1 MADMQC
7 IRQESMRWHLLIA
20 LNRTRPYTANEM
32 FLLAVMQRLYA
43 DASEPELRQALDYLA
58 DRKMAVLTKEKG
70 GIWLA
75 NLTRL
80 GVDVVE
86 YAVDCMV
93 GIARPEKY
101 WDR

>member
-1 MADMQC
+1 MADTQRT
-7 IRQESMRWHLLIA
+7 RQESMRWHLLIA
-20 LNRTRPYTANEM
+20 LNKTRPYTANER
-32 FLLAVMQRLYA
+32 FLLALMQRLYT
-43 DASEPELRQALDYLA
+43 DASVPELRHALDYLA
-58 DRKMAVLTKEKG
+58 ERKMAVLTKEVG

-86 YAVDCMV
+86 YAVDCIA

-101 WDR
+101 WER

>member
-1 MADMQC
+1 MVDTPRS
-7 IRQESMRWHLLIA
+7 RQESMRWHLLIA
-20 LNRTRPYTANEM
+20 LNKTRPYTANEM
-32 FLLAVMQRLYA
+32 FLLALMQRLYA
-43 DASEPELRQALDYLA
+43 DASALELRHALDYLA
-58 DRKMAVLTKEKG
+58 DCKMAVLTKEVS

-86 YAVDCMV
+86 YTVDSMA

-101 WDR
+101 WER